1 MEEARE
7 VLQNIIFVKPQLNFG
22 HYYLSRVYIYE
33 GKLEEVFV
41 AAERACEL
49 LRHPMTFGLRG
60 YINARLGHQKEA
72 RAILSEMKKMSKRKF
87 LSPYYLAEVYLGLGN
102 YDCARINVFSRAN
115 EMRMAQLFRLR
126 LEPTFRDII
135 TDGPV
140 ASFVSRIKLS

>member
-7 VLQNIIFVKPQLNFG
+7 VLQNIIFVEEQLNFG
-22 HYYLSRVYIYE
+22 HYYLSRVYLNE
-33 GKLEEVFV
+33 GKLEEALV

-87 LSPYYLAEVYLGLGN
+87 LSPYYLAEVYLGLGD
-102 YDCARINVFSRAN
+102 YERAMPCLEQAY

-135 TDGPV
+135 TDERL